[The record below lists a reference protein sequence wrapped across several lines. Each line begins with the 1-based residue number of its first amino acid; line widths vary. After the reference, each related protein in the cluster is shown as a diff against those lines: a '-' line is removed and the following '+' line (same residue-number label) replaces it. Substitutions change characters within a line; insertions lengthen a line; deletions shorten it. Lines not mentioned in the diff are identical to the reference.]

1 MARISGVD
9 IPDDKKIPYALRY
22 IYGIGKTRADEIVA
36 AAQLDPEERVRNLS
50 EAELARLREIID
62 RADFLVEGDLRRLV
76 RSNVQRLIDINCYRG
91 QRHRRNLPMHGQRTR
106 TNARTRRGSKKTVA
120 GRRRAV
126 KR

>member
-9 IPDDKKIPYALRY
+9 VPDNKKTPFALRY
-22 IYGIGKTRADEIVA
+22 IFGIGATRAREIVEKA
-36 AAQLDPEERVRNLS
+36 NIDPDRRIQELS
-50 EAELARLREIID
+50 DAELARIREIVDHDYI
-62 RADFLVEGDLRRLV
+62 VEGDLRRVV
-76 RSNVQRLIDINCYRG
+76 RGNVQRLIDINCYRG

>member
-9 IPDDKKIPYALRY
+9 VPDDKRLPYALRY
-22 IYGIGKTRADEIVA
+22 IYGIGAARAAEIVQK
-36 AAQLDPEERVRNLS
+36 AQLDPERRMRELTDGELS
-50 EAELARLREIID
+50 SLREVID
-62 RADFLVEGDLRRLV
+62 RDYIVEGDLRRIM
-76 RSNVQRLIDINCYRG
+76 RQNVQRLIDINCYRG
-91 QRHRRNLPMHGQRTR
+91 QRHRRNLPLRGQRTR

>member
-9 IPDDKKIPYALRY
+9 VPDNKRIPYALRY
-22 IYGIGKTRADEIVA
+22 IYGIGPTRAAEIVHK
-36 AAQLDPEERVRNLS
+36 AQLDPNRRMRELTDGELS
-50 EAELARLREIID
+50 LLREIID
-62 RADFLVEGDLRRLV
+62 RDYLVEGDLRRQV
-76 RSNVQRLIDINCYRG
+76 RGNVQRLIDINCYRG
-91 QRHRRNLPMHGQRTR
+91 QRHRRNLPMRGQRTR

>member
-9 IPDDKKIPYALRY
+9 VPDNKKAPYALRY
-22 IYGIGKTRADEIVA
+22 IYGIGATRAKEIVDKA
-36 AAQLDPEERVRNLS
+36 NIDADQRIRDLS
-50 EAELARLREIID
+50 DAELARIREVVD
-62 RADFLVEGDLRRLV
+62 RDYLVEGDLRRVV
-76 RSNVQRLIDINCYRG
+76 RGNIQRLIDINCYRG

>member
-9 IPDDKKIPYALRY
+9 VPDDKKAPYALRY
-22 IYGIGKTRADEIVA
+22 IFGIGATRAKEIVDK
-36 AAQLDPEERVRNLS
+36 AQIDPNQRIRELTDG
-50 EAELARLREIID
+50 ELARIREIVD
-62 RADFLVEGDLRRLV
+62 RDYLVEGDLRRVV

-91 QRHRRNLPMHGQRTR
+91 QRHRRNLPMRGQRTR
-106 TNARTRRGSKKTVA
+106 TNARTRRGGKKTVA

>member
-9 IPDDKKIPYALRY
+9 VPDNKKAPYALRY
-22 IYGIGKTRADEIVA
+22 IYGIGATRAKEIVDKA
-36 AAQLDPEERVRNLS
+36 NIDPDARIRELSDADLARVR
-50 EAELARLREIID
+50 EIVD
-62 RADFLVEGDLRRLV
+62 RDYLVEGDLRRVV
-76 RSNVQRLIDINCYRG
+76 RGNVQRLIDINCYRG

-106 TNARTRRGSKKTVA
+106 TNARTRRGAKKTVA

>member
-22 IYGIGKTRADEIVA
+22 IYGIGKTRAGEIVA

>member
-9 IPDDKKIPYALRY
+9 VPDNKKAPYALRY
-22 IYGIGKTRADEIVA
+22 IFGIGATRAKEIVDKA
-36 AAQLDPEERVRNLS
+36 NIDPEQRIRELS
-50 EAELARLREIID
+50 DAELGRIREIVD
-62 RADFLVEGDLRRLV
+62 RDYLVEGDLRRVV
-76 RSNVQRLIDINCYRG
+76 RGNIQRLIDINCYRG

>member
-9 IPDDKKIPYALRY
+9 VPDNKKAPYALRY
-22 IYGIGKTRADEIVA
+22 IYGIGATRAKEIVEKA
-36 AAQLDPEERVRNLS
+36 NIDADQRIRELS
-50 EAELARLREIID
+50 DVELARIREIVD
-62 RADFLVEGDLRRLV
+62 RDYLVEGDLRRVV
-76 RSNVQRLIDINCYRG
+76 RGNVQRLIDINCYRG

>member
-36 AAQLDPEERVRNLS
+36 AAQLDPEERVRNLG

-62 RADFLVEGDLRRLV
+62 RAEFLVEGDLRRLV

-91 QRHRRNLPMHGQRTR
+91 QRHRRNLPMRGQRTR

>member
-9 IPDDKKIPYALRY
+9 VPDNKKTPYALRY
-22 IYGIGKTRADEIVA
+22 IFGIGATRAKEIVDKA
-36 AAQLDPEERVRNLS
+36 NIDPEQRIRELS
-50 EAELARLREIID
+50 DAELARIREIVD
-62 RADFLVEGDLRRLV
+62 RDYLVEGDLRRVV
-76 RSNVQRLIDINCYRG
+76 RGNIQRLIDINCYRG
-91 QRHRRNLPMHGQRTR
+91 QRHRRNLPMRGQRTR

>member
-9 IPDDKKIPYALRY
+9 VPDNKKAPYALRY
-22 IYGIGKTRADEIVA
+22 IYGIGATRAKEIVA
-36 AAQLDPEERVRNLS
+36 KANIDAEQRIRDLS
-50 EAELARLREIID
+50 DAELARIREVVD
-62 RADFLVEGDLRRLV
+62 RDYLVEGDLRRVV
-76 RSNVQRLIDINCYRG
+76 RGNIQRLIDINCYRG

-106 TNARTRRGSKKTVA
+106 TNARTRRGAKKTVA

>member
-9 IPDDKKIPYALRY
+9 VPDNKKAPYALRY
-22 IYGIGKTRADEIVA
+22 IYGIGATRAKEIVDKA
-36 AAQLDPEERVRNLS
+36 NISDDQRIRDLS
-50 EAELARLREIID
+50 DAELARIREIVD
-62 RADFLVEGDLRRLV
+62 RDYLVEGDLRRVV
-76 RSNVQRLIDINCYRG
+76 RGNIQRLIDINCYRG

-106 TNARTRRGSKKTVA
+106 TNARTRRGTKKTVA

>member
-9 IPDDKKIPYALRY
+9 VPDNKKAPYALRY
-22 IYGIGKTRADEIVA
+22 IFGIGATRAKEIVEKA
-36 AAQLDPEERVRNLS
+36 NIDADQRIRDLS
-50 EAELARLREIID
+50 DAELARIREIVD
-62 RADFLVEGDLRRLV
+62 RDYLVEGDLRRVV
-76 RSNVQRLIDINCYRG
+76 RGNVQRLIDINCYRG
-91 QRHRRNLPMHGQRTR
+91 QRHRRNLPMRGQRTR

>member
-9 IPDDKKIPYALRY
+9 VPDDKRLPYALRY
-22 IYGIGKTRADEIVA
+22 IFGIGATRANEIIHK
-36 AAQLDPEERVRNLS
+36 AQLDPERRMRELTDGELS
-50 EAELARLREIID
+50 LLREVID
-62 RADFLVEGDLRRLV
+62 RDYIVEGDLRRIV
-76 RSNVQRLIDINCYRG
+76 RQNVQRLIDINCYRG
-91 QRHRRNLPMHGQRTR
+91 QRHRRSLPLRGQRTR

>member
-9 IPDDKKIPYALRY
+9 VPDNKKAPYALRY
-22 IYGIGKTRADEIVA
+22 IYGIGATRAK
-36 AAQLDPEERVRNLS
+36 
-50 EAELARLREIID
+50 EIID
-62 RADFLVEGDLRRLV
+62 KANIDPDQRIRDLSDTELSRIREVVDRDYLVEGDLRRVV
-76 RSNVQRLIDINCYRG
+76 RGNIQRLIDINCYRG

-106 TNARTRRGSKKTVA
+106 TNARTRRGAKKTVA

>member
-9 IPDDKKIPYALRY
+9 VPDNKKAPYALRY
-22 IYGIGKTRADEIVA
+22 IYGIGATRAKEIVDKA
-36 AAQLDPEERVRNLS
+36 NIDPDQRIRDLS
-50 EAELARLREIID
+50 DAELARIREIVD
-62 RADFLVEGDLRRLV
+62 RDYLVEGDLRRVV
-76 RSNVQRLIDINCYRG
+76 RGNIQRLIDINCYRG

-106 TNARTRRGSKKTVA
+106 TNARTRRGAKKTVA

>member
-9 IPDDKKIPYALRY
+9 VPDNKKTPFALRY
-22 IYGIGKTRADEIVA
+22 IFGIGKTRAREIVEKA
-36 AAQLDPEERVRNLS
+36 NIDPDRRIQELS
-50 EAELARLREIID
+50 DAELARIREIVDHDYI
-62 RADFLVEGDLRRLV
+62 VEGDLRRVV
-76 RSNVQRLIDINCYRG
+76 RGNVQRLIDINCYRG

-106 TNARTRRGSKKTVA
+106 TNARTRRGAKKTVA

>member
-9 IPDDKKIPYALRY
+9 VPDNKKAPFALRY
-22 IYGIGKTRADEIVA
+22 IYGIGATRAKEIVEKA
-36 AAQLDPEERVRNLS
+36 NIDAEARIRELS
-50 EAELARLREIID
+50 DAELARIREVVD
-62 RADFLVEGDLRRLV
+62 RDYLVEGDLRRVV
-76 RSNVQRLIDINCYRG
+76 RGNVQRLIDINCYRG

-106 TNARTRRGSKKTVA
+106 TNARTRRGAKKTVA

>member
-9 IPDDKKIPYALRY
+9 VPDNKKAPYALRY
-22 IYGIGKTRADEIVA
+22 IYGIGATRAKEIVDKA
-36 AAQLDPEERVRNLS
+36 NIDPDRRISELS
-50 EAELARLREIID
+50 DTELGRIREIVD
-62 RADFLVEGDLRRLV
+62 HDYLVEGDLRRVV
-76 RSNVQRLIDINCYRG
+76 RGNIQRLIDINCYRG

-106 TNARTRRGSKKTVA
+106 TNARTRRGAKKTVA

>member
-9 IPDDKKIPYALRY
+9 VPDNKKAPYALRY
-22 IYGIGKTRADEIVA
+22 IYGIGATRAKEIVDKA
-36 AAQLDPEERVRNLS
+36 NIDADQRIRDLS
-50 EAELARLREIID
+50 DTELGRIREIVD
-62 RADFLVEGDLRRLV
+62 RDYRVEGDLRRVV
-76 RSNVQRLIDINCYRG
+76 RGNIQRLIDINCYRG

-106 TNARTRRGSKKTVA
+106 TNARTRRGAKKTVA

>member
-9 IPDDKKIPYALRY
+9 VPDNKKAPYALRY
-22 IYGIGKTRADEIVA
+22 IYGIGATRAKEIVDKA
-36 AAQLDPEERVRNLS
+36 NIDPDQRIRELS
-50 EAELARLREIID
+50 DAELGRIREIVD
-62 RADFLVEGDLRRLV
+62 RDYLVEGDLRRVV
-76 RSNVQRLIDINCYRG
+76 RGNIQRLIDINCYRG

>member
-9 IPDDKKIPYALRY
+9 GPDNKKAPYALRY
-22 IYGIGKTRADEIVA
+22 IYGIGATRAKEIVDKA
-36 AAQLDPEERVRNLS
+36 NIDPDARIRELSDADLARVR
-50 EAELARLREIID
+50 EIVD
-62 RADFLVEGDLRRLV
+62 RDYLVEGDLRRVV
-76 RSNVQRLIDINCYRG
+76 RGNVQRLIDINCFRG

-106 TNARTRRGSKKTVA
+106 TNARTRRGAKKTVA

>member
-9 IPDDKKIPYALRY
+9 VPDNKKAPYALRY
-22 IYGIGKTRADEIVA
+22 IYGIGATRAKEIVDKA
-36 AAQLDPEERVRNLS
+36 NIDPESRIRELS
-50 EAELARLREIID
+50 DADLARIREVVD
-62 RADFLVEGDLRRLV
+62 RDYLVEGDLRRVV
-76 RSNVQRLIDINCYRG
+76 RGNVQRLIDINCYRG

-106 TNARTRRGSKKTVA
+106 TNARTRRGAKKTVA

>member
-9 IPDDKKIPYALRY
+9 VPDNKKAPYALRY
-22 IYGIGKTRADEIVA
+22 IYGIGPTRAGEIVA
-36 AAQLDPEERVRNLS
+36 KANIDPDQRIRDLS
-50 EAELARLREIID
+50 DADLARIREIVD
-62 RADFLVEGDLRRLV
+62 RDYLVEGDLRRVV
-76 RSNVQRLIDINCYRG
+76 RGNVQRLIDINCYRG

-106 TNARTRRGSKKTVA
+106 TNARTRRGGKKTVA

>member
-9 IPDDKKIPYALRY
+9 VPDNKKAPYALRY
-22 IYGIGKTRADEIVA
+22 IYGIGETRAKEIVDKA
-36 AAQLDPEERVRNLS
+36 NIDPESRIRELS
-50 EAELARLREIID
+50 DADLARIREVVD
-62 RADFLVEGDLRRLV
+62 RDYLVEGDLRRVV
-76 RSNVQRLIDINCYRG
+76 RGNVQRLIDINCYRG

-106 TNARTRRGSKKTVA
+106 TNARTRRGAKKTVA